1 MRLRVRWRS
10 SAKGEGSVL
19 RGRNTANHLTLAV
32 LILAS
37 AFIGLAMSWTSFG
50 QQFDKYA
57 YDFLFRL
64 EPPALWQPTSIILAI
79 DGQTLEKYGFPEGM
93 RSALADGLD
102 RIQSARPAAVAV
114 DMTLT
119 GHGADRVA
127 DAKLQQAFSRT
138 RNLVLSSD
146 LLLDG
151 SGWEDPSP
159 LFKKYAVAVGQS
171 HAALDTYDAV
181 SRDLMLEK
189 IAGADRRWA
198 LALAAFSAAVGKDI
212 VESPD
217 DLTIGSVRIPSAIR
231 DENHQRASRALPDE
245 RLIRIRFVP
254 PSRGGIPQVS
264 IAALDRDPSLASRFA
279 GKVVFAG
286 VTDQT
291 AAKDRWMTP
300 SSSSIFMPGVE
311 IHANAYET
319 IARQMF
325 LVDAP
330 PLLVLP
336 CSLALAVCAG
346 LAYAFAQGWIANV
359 LALFVLLGAQ
369 LIPAVAFSQSTV
381 WPWIPGTIAVILAT
395 ASGAAWKHLLVRRE
409 LVHAEHEKTRYQQA
423 MQFVTH
429 EMRTP
434 LTAIQGSSE
443 LISRYGSMP
452 AAKRTEMA
460 DLINSESKRLA
471 KMIETFLS
479 VERMSGGQMELKQ
492 ERFPLNDLVERC
504 AGRARPLADNKH
516 IEIQIAGLPPDDLIG
531 DRELMEYAVYN
542 LLTNAVK
549 YSPPQTRVTVY
560 GKVNGGDGRGDRV
573 ELSVQDEGIGMDKRE
588 VGRIFEKFYRTKK
601 AEQSG
606 EMGTGIG
613 LSIVKQIISEHGG
626 TIQVESEPGKG
637 SRFTLTLKR
646 AL

>member
-1 MRLRVRWRS
+1 LQRFPLFFALRVS
-10 SAKGEGSVL
+10 
-19 RGRNTANHLTLAV
+19 NHTRY
-32 LILAS
+32 LILALLVLAS
-37 AFIGLAMSWTSFG
+37 ALTGLAVSWTSFG

-64 EPPALWQPTSIILAI
+64 EPPPSWQPTSIILAI
-79 DGQTLEKYGFPEGM
+79 DEQTTAKYGYPAGI
-93 RSALADGLD
+93 RPALADGLD
-102 RIQSARPAAVAV
+102 RIQAAHPAAVAV
-114 DMTLT
+114 DVTLAEP
-119 GHGADRVA
+119 GGDPLA
-127 DAKLQQAFSRT
+127 DAKLVEAFSRT
-138 RNLVLSSD
+138 RNLVLSAY
-146 LLLDG
+146 LHPDG
-151 SGWEDPSP
+151 SGWDDPSP
-159 LFKKYAVAVGQS
+159 LFRKYAVSVGQA

-181 SRDLMLEK
+181 SRYLMLEK
-189 IAGADRRWA
+189 VAGTDRRWA
-198 LALAAFSAAVGKDI
+198 LALAAYSAASGNDI

-231 DENHQRASRALPDE
+231 DENHQRASRALPDQ
-245 RLIRIRFVP
+245 RMIRIRYVP
-254 PSRGGIPQVS
+254 PSMNRIPQIS
-264 IAALDRDPSLASRFA
+264 IAALDRNPSLASRFA
-279 GKVVFAG
+279 GKVVFVG

-291 AAKDRWMTP
+291 AVQDRWMTP
-300 SSSSIFMPGVE
+300 SSDSNFMPGVE

-336 CSLALAVCAG
+336 CILALAICAG
-346 LAYAFAQGWIANV
+346 LAYAFTSGWPANV
-359 LALFVLLGAQ
+359 LALLVLLTAE
-369 LIPAVAFSQSTV
+369 LIPALAFAHSTV
-381 WPWIPGTIAVILAT
+381 WPWTPGTVAVIFAT
-395 ASGAAWKHLLVRRE
+395 ASAAAWRHLLVRRE

-452 AAKRTEMA
+452 EAKRRQMA
-460 DLINSESKRLA
+460 ELINSESKRLA

-479 VERMSGGQMELKQ
+479 VERMSGGQMEMKQ
-492 ERFPLNDLVERC
+492 ERFPLHDLVERC
-504 AGRARPLADNKH
+504 AGRARPLADNKQ
-516 IEIQIAGLPPDDLIG
+516 IEIAIADIPADDLIG

-560 GKVNGGDGRGDRV
+560 GGHDSGNRL
-573 ELSVQDEGIGMDKRE
+573 ELSVVDQGIGMDRKE

-613 LSIVKQIISEHGG
+613 LSIVKQIVNEHGG
-626 TIQVESEPGKG
+626 TIHVESEPGKG
-637 SRFTLTLKR
+637 SKFTLSLRSASGTPSVSRKPR